1 MEVRAT
7 TAPWLL
13 RISSHSF
20 APVPGTV
27 STIDPP
33 TPDTIGGTGA
43 GAGVDVAMGR
53 FAGAASAR
61 AARWVVVVTAETAP
75 QPDSTSTMAGTVS
88 AVRVGIIERASVV
101 VVE

>member
-1 MEVRAT
+1 
-7 TAPWLL
+7 
-13 RISSHSF
+13 
-20 APVPGTV
+20 VPGTV

-43 GAGVDVAMGR
+43 GAGVAVAMGL

-61 AARWVVVVTAETAP
+61 AARWVVVRTVTAETAP

-88 AVRVGIIERASVV
+88 AARVGIIERASVV